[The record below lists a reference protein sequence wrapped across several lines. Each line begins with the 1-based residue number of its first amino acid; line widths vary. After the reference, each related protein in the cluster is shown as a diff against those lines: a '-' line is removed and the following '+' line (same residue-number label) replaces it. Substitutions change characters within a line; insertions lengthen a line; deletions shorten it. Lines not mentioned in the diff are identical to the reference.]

1 MVERINKCLQS
12 ALSVLS
18 TGWNSVNVS
27 SSLLSSSFQ
36 PRLFWHELPS
46 EQCQD
51 SGKSASPSGSK
62 GKKMCP
68 FQFAEFEHGR
78 RHGDPSAPEL
88 ILRPVARQGQGKTV
102 QTSSLGGGHSGT
114 FFQGVK
120 EWTLRAGPGTPLFS
134 YKVTS
139 HEDVRGSREGCGT
152 PTFGEK
158 AIGIYSPCVPIPHA
172 ES

>member
-1 MVERINKCLQS
+1 MLVPPYFPLHSSPGFSGMNCHPNNARTVEN
-12 ALSVLS
+12 
-18 TGWNSVNVS
+18 
-27 SSLLSSSFQ
+27 
-36 PRLFWHELPS
+36 LPV
-46 EQCQD
+46 
-51 SGKSASPSGSK
+51 PSGSK

-88 ILRPVARQGQGKTV
+88 ILRPVARQGRGKTV

-114 FFQGVK
+114 LFQGVK
-120 EWTLRAGPGTPLFS
+120 EWTLRAGPGAPLFS